1 MEMIHLSPSDRC
13 DYNVVAVTFNPAKDG
28 NSASITLALENAND
42 PWGKGV
48 RHTVFENEYPRVV
61 KSIVD
66 VMKAK
71 GKTEFDEADCAELPA
86 KFQKI
91 PNAGELTLT
100 LDKPMCRVWGSDTK
114 GVTVAPG
121 VKKDVKKGDIVL
133 DGRTGL
139 PKVYT
144 MFTVFLA
151 YISHDGNM
159 TSSLTDYNNEVTRA
173 LRQFRPLVTE
183 TAPATADT
191 GNTNPPAGNDNP
203 PAGNT
208 DPFAGM

>member
-28 NSASITLALENAND
+28 NSASVTLALENAND

-66 VMKAK
+66 VMKEK
-71 GKTEFDEADCAELPA
+71 GKTEFDEADCASLPA

-114 GVTVAPG
+114 SVTVAPG
-121 VKKDVKKGDIVL
+121 VKKDVKKGEIVL

-151 YISHDGNM
+151 YISRDGNS
-159 TSSLTDYNNEVTRA
+159 TSGLTDYNREVTRA
-173 LRQFRPLVTE
+173 LSQFRPLATDTASATE
-183 TAPATADT
+183 DT
-191 GNTNPPAGNDNP
+191 GATNPPVEGDDK
-203 PAGNT
+203 PAGDA